1 MDTYELTIVGCNM
14 IATASLIVSI
24 FDPKRKRV
32 CGLVLTTLFTGFGAA
47 FSVYRNQTLITPIPV
62 PYVLILYLAKEA
74 VTGLVLAAALTLY
87 IWLYCDNQKKMGGY
101 PTHHVRVCIHEYSAP
116 LNKLSPGL
124 LLLCAC
130 TAKLKH
136 MILDTQ
142 KTPEKQPV
150 CR

>member
-87 IWLYCDNQKKMGGY
+87 IWLYCDDQKKWEGIQHIMFGFVY
-101 PTHHVRVCIHEYSAP
+101 TSIA
-116 LNKLSPGL
+116 L
-124 LLLCAC
+124 LLINCLLVFYYYVLAP
-130 TAKLKH
+130 
-136 MILDTQ
+136 Q
-142 KTPEKQPV
+142 N
-150 CR
+150 

>member
-1 MDTYELTIVGCNM
+1 MTIVGCNM

-87 IWLYCDNQKKMGGY
+87 IWPYCDDQKKWEGIQRIMFGFVY
-101 PTHHVRVCIHEYSAP
+101 TSIA
-116 LNKLSPGL
+116 L
-124 LLLCAC
+124 LLINCL
-130 TAKLKH
+130 LVFYYYV
-136 MILDTQ
+136 L
-142 KTPEKQPV
+142 TPQN
-150 CR
+150 

>member
-1 MDTYELTIVGCNM
+1 MTIVGCNM

-87 IWLYCDNQKKMGGY
+87 IWLYCDDQKKREGIQHIMFGFVY
-101 PTHHVRVCIHEYSAP
+101 TSIA
-116 LNKLSPGL
+116 L
-124 LLLCAC
+124 LLINCLLVFYYYVLAP
-130 TAKLKH
+130 
-136 MILDTQ
+136 Q
-142 KTPEKQPV
+142 N
-150 CR
+150 

>member
-87 IWLYCDNQKKMGGY
+87 IWLYCDDQKKREGIQHIMFGFVY
-101 PTHHVRVCIHEYSAP
+101 TSIAFLLINCLLVFYYYVLAP
-116 LNKLSPGL
+116 QN
-124 LLLCAC
+124 
-130 TAKLKH
+130 
-136 MILDTQ
+136 
-142 KTPEKQPV
+142 
-150 CR
+150 

>member
-47 FSVYRNQTLITPIPV
+47 FSVYRKQTLITPIPV

-87 IWLYCDNQKKMGGY
+87 IWLYCDDQKKWEGIQRIMFGFVY
-101 PTHHVRVCIHEYSAP
+101 TSIA
-116 LNKLSPGL
+116 L
-124 LLLCAC
+124 LLINCL
-130 TAKLKH
+130 LVFYYYV
-136 MILDTQ
+136 L
-142 KTPEKQPV
+142 TPQN
-150 CR
+150 